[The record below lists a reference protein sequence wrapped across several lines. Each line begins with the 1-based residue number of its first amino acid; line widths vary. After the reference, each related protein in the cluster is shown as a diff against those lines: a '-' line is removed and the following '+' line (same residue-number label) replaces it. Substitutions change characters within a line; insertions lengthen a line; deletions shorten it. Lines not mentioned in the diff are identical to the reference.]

1 MKRILPLIL
10 AAGCGLGMTSIAH
23 AQAAPVES
31 GTVDYA
37 GTGCPG
43 GTANI
48 STTASDKNAASDLLF
63 DNFTVRNDRK
73 NCAITI
79 PLKVAAG
86 YQVAIPQLTL
96 KGYIAANTQ
105 VSLSLDA
112 FFAGQSTTAVTR
124 NIQGN
129 GNFAEAFNT
138 SPNASNWSNCGD
150 SVNLRINVAMIGKG
164 SGTANL
170 DTLEFDK
177 PSSQSLVT
185 YRACQP

>member
-10 AAGCGLGMTSIAH
+10 AAGCALGMTAIAH
-23 AQAAPVES
+23 AQTAPVES

-43 GTANI
+43 GTANV
-48 STTASDKNAASDLLF
+48 SHTTNDKNAAIGLLF
-63 DNFTVRNDRK
+63 DNFTVRNERK

-86 YQVAIPQLTL
+86 YQVAIPELTL
-96 KGYIAANTQ
+96 KGYVAANTQ
-105 VSLSLDA
+105 ARLSIDT

-138 SPNASNWSNCGD
+138 SSNASHWSTCGD
-150 SVNLRINVAMIGKG
+150 SVNLRLNVALIAQ
-164 SGTANL
+164 GTGEASLN
-170 DTLEFDK
+170 TLEFDNQ
-177 PSSQSLVT
+177 PPLSLVS